1 MKKINLAVIG
11 TGHLGKFH
19 AEKLANLS
27 EVNLK
32 ALVDINL
39 DKAQEVAKNLKKRY
53 QIEPEVYSDFRKVI
67 EKVEAV
73 VIATPTITHYE
84 IAKEFLL
91 RKKAVFLEKPIA
103 SSWEHS
109 LELVEISEKEGVPFQ
124 IGYVERFQE
133 PVKLLMEKVLNPLFI
148 EAHRLSSFVERNLD
162 IDVVLDLMIHDLDL
176 ALYLKGYPKIKMIH
190 AVGAPLF
197 SDHYDI
203 VNARVVFEDETTAN
217 FTASRVSL
225 KKERRFRVFE
235 KGVYYVVD
243 TLEKSFLEIKVNPQK
258 REFIPFKRGFLN
270 TDPLKEELKA
280 FVRSVLYGERV
291 QVSGR
296 EALEALRLA
305 FLIKNS
311 VESHLQKLK

>member
-11 TGHLGKFH
+11 TGHVGKFH
-19 AEKLANLS
+19 AEKLASFS

-32 ALVDINL
+32 VLVDINL
-39 DKAQEVAKNLKKRY
+39 DKAKEVAKNLKEKY

-67 EKVEAV
+67 EKVDAV

-84 IAKEFLL
+84 IAKEFLI

-133 PVKLLMEKVLNPLFI
+133 PVKLLMEKAINPLFI

-176 ALYLKGYPKIKMIH
+176 ALYLKRYPKIKMVH

-243 TLEKSFLEIKVNPQK
+243 TLEKSFLEIRVNPLK
-258 REFIPFKRGFLN
+258 REFIPLKRGFLD

-280 FVRSVLYGERV
+280 FVRSIIYGEKV

-305 FLIKNS
+305 FLIKSS